1 MSRVILRHKNER
13 LRISCGQCGDTKDIV
28 FSVNPDDPEEIDI
41 EIFDAVDDTTQD
53 FPEML
58 SEVTHLV
65 I

>member
-1 MSRVILRHKNER
+1 MSKVIIEHKRER
-13 LRISCGQCGDTKDIV
+13 LRISCGQCGDTKDII
-28 FSVNPDDPEEIDI
+28 FYINPEYPEKLEI
-41 EIFDAVDDTTQD
+41 EIVDTIDESNED